1 MAKTTSGFEI
11 PEYTDK
17 ADIPTLAEN
26 YAQTAE
32 GALSKI
38 AENLNQIGEQVSS
51 FSGAI
56 AEMQSNLGA
65 LSTALDEVN
74 GVTE

>member
-38 AENLNQIGEQVSS
+38 AENLNQIGEQVSA
-51 FSGAI
+51 FGEAI
-56 AEMQSNLGA
+56 AEMRAVVGA
-65 LSTALDEVN
+65 LSDELDAVN
-74 GVTE
+74 GG